1 MGTPH
6 HYAIASPERMFQSSN
21 NFLKQKKILKRNDRN
36 ELILS
41 QSEALRMNQG
51 HLFFLKQTLAIFILY
66 TRYIKIAQTHDELYR
81 NIRIFLIAPKMIR
94 YILWRKYEYF
104 LF

>member
-6 HYAIASPERMFQSSN
+6 HTAIASPERMFQSSN

-41 QSEALRMNQG
+41 KGEALRMNQG
-51 HLFFLKQTLAIFILY
+51 HLFLLKQTLAIFFI
-66 TRYIKIAQTHDELYR
+66 YIKDI
-81 NIRIFLIAPKMIR
+81 
-94 YILWRKYEYF
+94 
-104 LF
+104 